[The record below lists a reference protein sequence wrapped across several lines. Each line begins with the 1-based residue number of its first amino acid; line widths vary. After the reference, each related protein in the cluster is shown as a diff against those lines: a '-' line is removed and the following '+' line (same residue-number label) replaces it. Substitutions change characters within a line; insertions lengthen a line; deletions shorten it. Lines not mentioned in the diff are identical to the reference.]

1 VSAGRLMYF
10 DALEHLP
17 ENTGSQS
24 FEVIAIELKK

>member
-1 VSAGRLMYF
+1 MYF

-17 ENTGSQS
+17 ENTGSQP